1 MQRQVNIQRKI
12 SVVHHINRLQKKI
25 DTLLWLGAEEA
36 LENPMPVSN
45 NDSEQTGEKG
55 ELSEPGKEQ
64 PQKTYS

>member
-1 MQRQVNIQRKI
+1 
-12 SVVHHINRLQKKI
+12 
-25 DTLLWLGAEEA
+25 
-36 LENPMPVSN
+36 MPVSN